1 MKLLIVNKN
10 GKQAG
15 LVKNKA
21 PPVKTQL
28 LIINVNF
35 FFLLNQQCRTK
46 KLFIL

>member
-1 MKLLIVNKN
+1 MKLLINNLVNKN

-28 LIINVNF
+28 LIINVNIF
-35 FFLLNQQCRTK
+35 FFC
-46 KLFIL
+46 